1 MERSDVAVVEDDP
14 ASQKTL
20 ARVLRAGGY
29 EAALYAS
36 AEEFLSSPLPESPIG
51 LLLDVHLSGMSGL
64 DLQRRLRNEGSTIP
78 VIIITAFDDARSR
91 EQAERVG
98 CVAYLRQPCEAE
110 TILALLRSLAHDEP
124 SSNCSI
130 GLENRRSWKRSNGS
144 SFRLVIYCAEEI
156 GRSSTWSVAV
166 RY

>member
-1 MERSDVAVVEDDP
+1 MLTETDAPSDDTVSMPMPLVAVVEDDP

-36 AEEFLSSPLPESPIG
+36 AEEFLSSPPQSSPIG

-98 CVAYLRQPCEAE
+98 CVAYLRKPCEAE
-110 TILALLRSLAHDEP
+110 TILALLRRLAHGEP
-124 SSNCSI
+124 SSNC
-130 GLENRRSWKRSNGS
+130 
-144 SFRLVIYCAEEI
+144 
-156 GRSSTWSVAV
+156 
-166 RY
+166 

>member
-1 MERSDVAVVEDDP
+1 MLTETGAPSDDPVSMPMPLVAVVEDDP

-36 AEEFLSSPLPESPIG
+36 AEEFLSSPPQSSPIG
-51 LLLDVHLSGMSGL
+51 LLLDLHLSGMSGL

-91 EQAERVG
+91 EQAERAG
-98 CVAYLRQPCEAE
+98 CVAYLRKPCEAE
-110 TILALLRSLAHDEP
+110 TILALLRRLTHDKP
-124 SSNCSI
+124 SSNC
-130 GLENRRSWKRSNGS
+130 
-144 SFRLVIYCAEEI
+144 
-156 GRSSTWSVAV
+156 
-166 RY
+166 

>member
-1 MERSDVAVVEDDP
+1 MLTETDAPPDNTVSMPMPLVVVVEDDP

-29 EAALYAS
+29 EAAVYAS
-36 AEEFLSSPLPESPIG
+36 AEEFLSSPPQSSPIG

-78 VIIITAFDDARSR
+78 VIIITAFDDVRSR

-98 CVAYLRQPCEAE
+98 CVAYLRKPCEAE
-110 TILALLRSLAHDEP
+110 TILALLRRLAHDEP
-124 SSNCSI
+124 SSN
-130 GLENRRSWKRSNGS
+130 
-144 SFRLVIYCAEEI
+144 Y
-156 GRSSTWSVAV
+156 
-166 RY
+166 